1 MGDTIAVAGD
11 MPPGMIRY
19 KLEQRGYTYADVE
32 RQYGL
37 PARTA
42 CKAAVVP
49 YFQGELAIAE
59 VLGLSPR
66 QIWPSRFN
74 METGERL
81 KPQPAENYNA
91 VPRLRHC
98 LKGEAA

>member
-1 MGDTIAVAGD
+1 MSDALAIAGD

-19 KLEQRGYTYADVE
+19 RLGQRGYTYADVE

-49 YFQGELAIAE
+49 YFDGEMAIAE

-74 METGERL
+74 IETGARH

-98 LKGEAA
+98 PKGEAA

>member
-1 MGDTIAVAGD
+1 MSDALAVAGD

-49 YFQGELAIAE
+49 YFHGEMAIAE

-66 QIWPSRFN
+66 QIWPSRFD
-74 METGERL
+74 METGARL
-81 KPQPAENYNA
+81 KPQPAENYSHT
-91 VPRLRHC
+91 PRLRHC